1 MRSVFTCALLTASA
15 FAVKQAYVPATAA
28 PAASTTPAATTEYGT
43 KTTTEGNSGQTKTS
57 YSYDLDNLDDIQQEI
72 MDFYDEDAK
81 PFIEA
86 HRSQVFEAALAEA
99 EAKYGQLLETCDEG
113 TKCREE
119 ILATMKTSMQ
129 TQWATIM
136 TEFKKNVETAVASTR

>member
-1 MRSVFTCALLTASA
+1 
-15 FAVKQAYVPATAA
+15 
-28 PAASTTPAATTEYGT
+28 
-43 KTTTEGNSGQTKTS
+43 
-57 YSYDLDNLDDIQQEI
+57 LDNLDDIQQEI
-72 MDFYDEDAK
+72 IAFYDEDAK

-136 TEFKKNVETAVASTR
+136 TEFKKNVETAVASTRKTVEEGWEALIQCEKDNECCSYSELEWSNNQTQIYNYNVEI